1 MRRAHTVTFKTVY
14 KDQEITARSHDGGQL
29 SFSCNLLKETR
40 KHHDGSPYEATK
52 SYDNVE
58 SILEAIDRYEL
69 SLRKDFVNKTAYRVG
84 GGWRHEK
91 NTVYEVTVTSVTDDG
106 KEAWIKEPPG
116 QNRYGNG
123 RSKVNLNSL
132 YNNKEACKHY
142 CDSINFLTKQYEK
155 ETTKAQEILDSPKN
169 LWKPEAK

>member
-29 SFSCNLLKETR
+29 SFSCDLLKETR

-106 KEAWIKEPPG
+106 KEAWIKEG
-116 QNRYGNG
+116 DNS
-123 RSKVNLNSL
+123 RSKVSLKSL
-132 YNNKEACKHY
+132 YNSKEACKHY
-142 CDSINFLTKQYEK
+142 CDSMNFLAKQYEK